1 MLLSSDVW
9 VSALIRRAELDG
21 AFATVVKKGDAR
33 AGDVVVKAYNTSTR
47 TARLYSQSLDM
58 NGEPLWIQPV
68 TSEMESELDAY
79 LERRR
84 KYDPDLWVVEIEDRQ
99 GRHFLQEK
107 VEGEGPLA
115 PKGY

>member
-9 VSALIRRAELDG
+9 VSALIRRAELEG

-33 AGDVVVKAYNTSTR
+33 AGDVVVKAYDTANR
-47 TARLYSQSLDM
+47 TARLYSQSMDM
-58 NGEPLWIQPV
+58 EGQPLWIQPV
-68 TSEMESELDAY
+68 VSEMESELDAY

-99 GRHFLQEK
+99 GRHFLLDK
-107 VEGEGPLA
+107 VEGEGPA
-115 PKGY
+115 KPAGF

>member
-1 MLLSSDVW
+1 MLLSSDLW

-21 AFATVVKKGDAR
+21 AFATVVKKGDTR
-33 AGDVVVKAYNTSTR
+33 AGDVVVKAYDTSTR
-47 TARLYSQSLDM
+47 TARLYSLSQDM
-58 NGEPLWIQPV
+58 QGEPLWIQPV

-107 VEGEGPLA
+107 VEGEGPIA